1 MSFEG
6 VGCERIFSEALEV
19 LAHHEDLGD
28 FEVVVAAE
36 VDDLTVF
43 GVGLSLVT
51 EGGVVLGFIGEHALE
66 RTEFS
71 GQCEAEVA
79 VDLRGVFAFRVVDAA
94 FVERV
99 LDRGLEAGEA
109 RRLVGDHVVVAVG
122 RGEAEDVAV
131 TAVEG
136 VADGE
141 GGVKVAGGGTDRTH
155 AAEGELAEVAGER
168 QGGLAVEEAVVAEA
182 AVVGVEAV
190 FKLEAHGHAVAKIF
204 GTLDAEAGRGG
215 DAALKSEGVGLRRN
229 AVGFDLGMLVEEAVV
244 DDAVKRDFRGGGKA
258 CGKAENRKGG
268 HGLLEHENA
277 PDGLSRSRRREQH
290 WNVGLNSNASHSHCA
305 SVITNRGEWLPMTFR
320 SNRTVVRKRQCDP
333 FSLREKVCR
342 QSFSLKTAMMWTRDR
357 GIGTRSEY
365 RKHGICESLF
375 RCKRAT
381 RWRFR
386 RAANGG
392 A

>member
-1 MSFEG
+1 
-6 VGCERIFSEALEV
+6 
-19 LAHHEDLGD
+19 
-28 FEVVVAAE
+28 
-36 VDDLTVF
+36 
-43 GVGLSLVT
+43 
-51 EGGVVLGFIGEHALE
+51 
-66 RTEFS
+66 
-71 GQCEAEVA
+71 
-79 VDLRGVFAFRVVDAA
+79 
-94 FVERV
+94 
-99 LDRGLEAGEA
+99 
-109 RRLVGDHVVVAVG
+109 
-122 RGEAEDVAV
+122 
-131 TAVEG
+131 
-136 VADGE
+136 
-141 GGVKVAGGGTDRTH
+141 
-155 AAEGELAEVAGER
+155 
-168 QGGLAVEEAVVAEA
+168 
-182 AVVGVEAV
+182 
-190 FKLEAHGHAVAKIF
+190 
-204 GTLDAEAGRGG
+204 
-215 DAALKSEGVGLRRN
+215 
-229 AVGFDLGMLVEEAVV
+229 MLVEEAVV

-258 CGKAENRKGG
+258 RGKAENRKGG

-333 FSLREKVCR
+333 FSLREKACR